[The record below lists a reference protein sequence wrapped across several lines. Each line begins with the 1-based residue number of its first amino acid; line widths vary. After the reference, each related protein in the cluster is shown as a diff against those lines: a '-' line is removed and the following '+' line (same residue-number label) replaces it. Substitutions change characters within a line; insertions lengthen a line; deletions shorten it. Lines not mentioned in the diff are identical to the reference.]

1 MTESGIGAVRR
12 SLARQLREARLAS
25 KVTYQDMKALR
36 LASKSAWSRYE
47 NGQVRPS
54 VATVRYACDVFA
66 VPPEKRDLLIS
77 LAQQADEPTWWEQK
91 GRGLPTTPGFVM
103 YLEMESFASRIQVFS
118 PLAVPGLIQSPGYQ
132 HEQFA
137 VTPGL
142 TTSTAARLAEVRTT
156 RQTETI
162 GRARL
167 SFVIGEEVLSRQ
179 VGGPAGMR
187 DQITFM
193 QTLTDRDD
201 IDIRV
206 LPFAAGAHPGG
217 RGEFN
222 LLTFPDDSEEP
233 PLVYV
238 EGYLSGQ
245 YSSDPD
251 VVADLAD
258 RFAVLHGSAVPM
270 KEFLT

>member
-12 SLARQLREARLAS
+12 SLARQLREARLKS
-25 KVTYQDMKALR
+25 GVTYQHMKDVH
-36 LASKSAWSRYE
+36 LASKSAWARYE
-47 NGQVRPS
+47 NGQVRPG
-54 VATVRYACDVFA
+54 VAMVRYACEVFK
-66 VPPEKRDLLIS
+66 VVPEKRDLLIS
-77 LAQQADEPTWWEQK
+77 LAEQADEPTWWEQK

-103 YLEMESFASRIQVFS
+103 YLEMESFASQIQVFS

-167 SFVIGEEVLSRQ
+167 SFVIGEEVLARQ
-179 VGGPAGMR
+179 VGGAEGMR
-187 DQITFM
+187 DQVAFM
-193 QTLTDRDD
+193 RGLDERDD
-201 IDIRV
+201 VEIRV
-206 LPFAAGAHPGG
+206 LPFAVGAHPGG

-222 LLTFPDDSEEP
+222 LLTFPDSSEEP

-245 YSSDPD
+245 YSSDPE

-258 RFAVLHGSAVPM
+258 RFAVLHSSAVPM

>member
-12 SLARQLREARLAS
+12 SLARQLREARLKS
-25 KVTYQDMKALR
+25 GVTYQHMKDAR
-36 LASKSAWSRYE
+36 LAAKSSWARYE

-54 VATVRYACDVFA
+54 VATVRYACEVFK
-66 VPPEKRDLLIS
+66 VPPEKRDLLVS
-77 LAQQADEPTWWEQK
+77 LAEQADEPTWWEQK

-103 YLEMESFASRIQVFS
+103 YLEMESFASQIQVFS

-167 SFVIGEEVLSRQ
+167 SFIIGEEVLSRQ
-179 VGGPAGMR
+179 VGGTDGMR
-187 DQITFM
+187 EQVEFM
-193 QTLTDRDD
+193 RALAERETWRFGCCPSPLARIQAGGVSSICSRSRTALTSRRSSTLRGTS
-201 IDIRV
+201 RV
-206 LPFAAGAHPGG
+206 STA
-217 RGEFN
+217 
-222 LLTFPDDSEEP
+222 LT
-233 PLVYV
+233 
-238 EGYLSGQ
+238 
-245 YSSDPD
+245 
-251 VVADLAD
+251 
-258 RFAVLHGSAVPM
+258 RR
-270 KEFLT
+270 